1 MTTIAIVNGKRTIVH
16 SAKENAK
23 EAISNFIGRLN
34 AKDKREREEMKYHDS
49 YYVRK
54 KNAEEE

>member
-23 EAISNFIGRLN
+23 EAISNFIGRL
-34 AKDKREREEMKYHDS
+34 KSKETREREDLKPDY
-49 YYVRK
+49 RGK
-54 KNAEEE
+54 KREDAED